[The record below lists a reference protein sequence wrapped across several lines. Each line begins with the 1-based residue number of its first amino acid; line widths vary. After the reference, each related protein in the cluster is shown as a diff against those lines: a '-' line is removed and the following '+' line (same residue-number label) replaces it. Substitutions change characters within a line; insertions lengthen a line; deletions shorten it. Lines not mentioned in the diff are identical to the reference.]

1 MSRSMLARA
10 RIWHLRVSRRQIC
23 PLVWLF
29 DHSGSM
35 PTAMAARRSKD
46 GKAGAAAGPSHRSRD
61 WPGPQA
67 DERTKHVQLFVIRRP
82 SAWANLR
89 ELKAAG
95 VKSAK
100 IGNEEMPNKRAGF
113 ELTS

>member
-1 MSRSMLARA
+1 
-10 RIWHLRVSRRQIC
+10 
-23 PLVWLF
+23 
-29 DHSGSM
+29 
-35 PTAMAARRSKD
+35 
-46 GKAGAAAGPSHRSRD
+46 
-61 WPGPQA
+61 
-67 DERTKHVQLFVIRRP
+67 VQLFVIRRP